1 MLKLFGG
8 AWILRVGVASEGGGR
23 QQSHRPA
30 LAHNP
35 WGGARVA
42 SPQEPEKGPSLIVAR
57 SLLAVTVDLSP
68 LANISD
74 DTITAAC

>member
-1 MLKLFGG
+1 MVHWLG
-8 AWILRVGVASEGGGR
+8 
-23 QQSHRPA
+23 
-30 LAHNP
+30 
-35 WGGARVA
+35 
-42 SPQEPEKGPSLIVAR
+42 EPEKGPSLIVAR